1 MLVNLTMKN
10 RKNKLYIISFQFGWA
25 KDKNSELKAIMMP
38 PCAKTAPEAVTKSLR
53 CDCSKSECKSL
64 ACKCRKNLRPCSEYC
79 SCVNS
84 NCENPYNEVEDDCE
98 VEDDDSESDSETES
112 F

>member
-1 MLVNLTMKN
+1 MLSRIFYEDV
-10 RKNKLYIISFQFGWA
+10 
-25 KDKNSELKAIMMP
+25 
-38 PCAKTAPEAVTKSLR
+38 LR
-53 CDCSKSECKSL
+53 IFHP
-64 ACKCRKNLRPCSEYC
+64 LRPCSEYC

-98 VEDDDSESDSETES
+98 VEDDDSESDSENES

>member
-1 MLVNLTMKN
+1 MKN
-10 RKNKLYIISFQFGWA
+10 RKNKLYINIISVWMGKRQEFR
-25 KDKNSELKAIMMP
+25 LKGIMMP